1 MHIDLGAW
9 NSWVDGEEARR
20 RVEDDPPPNT
30 GLLPA
35 EQLSDEY
42 AADEG
47 TVEGDRGPES
57 SAIRSLLAGACAGWK
72 QPPDTTEFYN
82 AMRAEQP
89 SRRQQAIAGVLI
101 AEGTPND
108 VLLAYLQ
115 AAFTWRQLGRMM
127 HRRGLYSGH
136 LARYVN
142 RHRIRR

>member
-1 MHIDLGAW
+1 MRIDLDEW
-9 NSWVDGEEARR
+9 NTWVDGEEARR
-20 RVEDDPPPNT
+20 RMENEPPPNT

-42 AADEG
+42 AADDG

-57 SAIRSLLAGACAGWK
+57 SAIRSLLAGACAGWE
-72 QPPDTTEFYN
+72 QPPESAEFYN

-89 SRRQQAIAGVLI
+89 SRRQRAIAGVLI

-115 AAFTWRQLGRMM
+115 GAFTWRQLARMM
-127 HRRGLYSGH
+127 HRRRLYSGQ

-142 RHRIRR
+142 RHRIRQ